1 MRAQTDRKVFEPCKF
16 VLHLCEL
23 SLTTQK
29 CDLWFRS
36 PTVDP
41 WKSPHS
47 RLAARGGPEV
57 CLYWSPEALS
67 KCRLLSVTH
76 FSTLPPP
83 PPFYSVGKIVCYGSV
98 INIGVH
104 WDMSRPPPCKAFKAY
119 QALHYTIVWRMRL
132 SGGLS
137 PSLPMLIPHFPRVQ
151 GCCPQTPQ
159 KALFFT
165 FFLMTKHGGFM
176 VCKLKKVRA
185 AWTISWGLGY

>member
-83 PPFYSVGKIVCYGSV
+83 TFLLCWQNRLLWIRDKHRCPLRYVKATAVQGLQSIPGSALYHSVKDAPVRGSQPKSANAHPPFSTSARLLPPDSPEGSV
-98 INIGVH
+98 LYLFPNDKTWRVYGV
-104 WDMSRPPPCKAFKAY
+104 
-119 QALHYTIVWRMRL
+119 
-132 SGGLS
+132 
-137 PSLPMLIPHFPRVQ
+137 
-151 GCCPQTPQ
+151 
-159 KALFFT
+159 
-165 FFLMTKHGGFM
+165 
-176 VCKLKKVRA
+176 
-185 AWTISWGLGY
+185 